1 MVRLSQRLES
11 LCGSLYRRRIK
22 NRFCRGGNR
31 KFSPGIFPPVGSSP
45 SFWRR
50 GPGHLRARILGP
62 RNRTLFTEVP
72 AALFHRANLLLNM
85 RSVKCEAPELQCF
98 PYRLPSSAKQRGR
111 PVSLRFDVLPDFP
124 SPSPRMLPSPDGESD
139 EALKEP
145 PRHLL
150 SAETASF
157 LSRTA
162 NGGKKFLLPKQ
173 HDR

>member
-1 MVRLSQRLES
+1 MWEP
-11 LCGSLYRRRIK
+11 IPKK
-22 NRFCRGGNR
+22 NKKQILPGR
-31 KFSPGIFPPVGSSP
+31 KQKVFLRHFSSGRKLTFILAP
-45 SFWRR
+45 